1 MIGENG
7 LIAKSKQS
15 GKKAEISSEKE
26 AIQISATQAI
36 EEENGIANLKKYLD
50 YNVGKDKAETINNGN
65 TLVVKFNDS
74 NRYYEV
80 DFESIFS
87 YNDYTT
93 TKYGDLNK
101 DGIIVGII
109 CIIIISLF
117 IKVMPKRTPFGNE
130 IFGKLKG
137 FKRFLET
144 AQNIYKCKKKQ
155 LHSKENCKLFF
166 RLI

>member
-1 MIGENG
+1 MREKLKENKGITLISIIITVIILLILAGITISLVIGDNG

-80 DFESIFS
+80 DEKGNVSDQKEFI
-87 YNDYTT
+87 NDRYAGDI
-93 TKYGDLNK
+93 TKEK
-101 DGIIVGII
+101 MMEV
-109 CIIIISLF
+109 
-117 IKVMPKRTPFGNE
+117 
-130 IFGKLKG
+130 
-137 FKRFLET
+137 
-144 AQNIYKCKKKQ
+144 
-155 LHSKENCKLFF
+155 
-166 RLI
+166 